1 MPASAVRPITSAAD
15 AHLARAALLTAFA
28 SDPFTRW
35 AMPDPTGFLEAFP
48 HVLAHM
54 GALGKPIGR
63 GFLAADHRAAALWI
77 PPGEG
82 SDMEAL
88 GSALAELQMP
98 AEAPEVFEAMAAHH
112 PESPHWYL
120 PFIGVDPGAQ
130 GRGLGSALLET
141 ALAIVDADRMPAY
154 LESTNPRNIPLYERF
169 GFRVVGEIQVGS
181 SPPMHPMWREPR

>member
-1 MPASAVRPITSAAD
+1 MPAAAVRSIASASDTAC
-15 AHLARAALLTAFA
+15 ARAALLTAFA
-28 SDPFTRW
+28 SDPITRW
-35 AMPDPTGFLEAFP
+35 AMPDPAAFLDAFP

-54 GALGKPIGR
+54 GALGKPTGR
-63 GFLAADHRAAALWI
+63 GFLAEGNRAAALWI

-88 GSALAELQMP
+88 GGALAELQMP
-98 AEAPEVFEAMAAHH
+98 EEVPEFFEAMAAHH

-130 GRGLGSALLET
+130 GKGLGSALLDT
-141 ALAIVDADRMPAY
+141 ALVMVDADRLPAY

-181 SPPMHPMWREPR
+181 SPPMHPMWREAR